1 MDNRRF
7 HRVPFVAPGTLNHQG
22 MEYRVRLENISLRG
36 ALISS
41 NDCIMIP
48 KGDSCTLCFDLAG
61 EASQLCVTAQVV
73 HAFFSMVGVEF
84 IGINDETGQLLF
96 GLMQQISGDPEKLRQ
111 EWLEIQASRV
121 MLRTCSEND

>member
-7 HRVPFVAPGTLNHQG
+7 HRVPFVTPGTLLHQG

-48 KGDSCTLCFDLAG
+48 AGDSCTLCFDLAG
-61 EASQLCVTAQVV
+61 ETEQLCVTAHVV

-84 IGINDETGQLLF
+84 LGLDAPSEQLLF
-96 GLMQQISGDPEKLRQ
+96 SLMQKISSDPEKLRQ
-111 EWLEIQASRV
+111 EWLEIQAARIMLGSSSR
-121 MLRTCSEND
+121 D